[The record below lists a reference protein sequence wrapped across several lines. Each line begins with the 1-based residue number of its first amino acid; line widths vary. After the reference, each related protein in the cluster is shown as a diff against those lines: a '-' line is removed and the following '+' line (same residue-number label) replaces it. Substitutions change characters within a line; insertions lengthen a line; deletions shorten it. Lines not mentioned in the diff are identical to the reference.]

1 MLVYSS
7 NFLFAPTEGPKQ
19 IVDLI
24 ARWMRQRS
32 RGPMSA
38 AELARGVS
46 RKRLKDGSLVT
57 SRATKDGPE
66 GIGYPYI
73 FSAELSHGD
82 DQVPGRLWST
92 GIGVRQISE
101 DAPVECTFLLKTD
114 EASARVSSPIQ
125 VTRPRIVS
133 DVVNGCN
140 PVGETPGLS
149 VKKLDLS
156 SARAFLSEVE
166 REGRNFPIVVISP
179 LRDGS
184 YLVKA
189 ERLRSLLVG
198 VADVVQIDPSVNTFE
213 IENILG
219 RRYGA
224 WGGAINVIY
233 RAKQGAGGIYC
244 DSSLYLP
251 DRLVDLAEAGVN
263 LDSEILSNVTHQTNV
278 PTSWRHISLGVVDQA
293 IFKEKLA
300 RALAQAQAKKS
311 DDSESYV
318 ALLEQAMDQ
327 LGEKDGTISALRE
340 EVQSGEERIMEL
352 QASVQSLKYSLAGQ
366 RNSAIGPDDEGLEAI
381 QPLREAVSTLVA
393 GDPNLEQSLSV
404 IRTLFPD
411 RVVVLDSAISSAR
424 DSESFRHGKKA
435 FELLWK
441 LVTLYWD
448 ALAGGRGDA
457 EGRKAFGQ
465 NAYAQNEA
473 NALSTDGRRR
483 RTFDYKGQDILM
495 ERHLKIGTKDS
506 VAETLRVH
514 FEWVGADRVL
524 VIGHCGKHLDF

>member
-7 NFLFAPTEGPKQ
+7 NFLFAPKEGPKQ
-19 IVDLI
+19 IIDLI

-57 SRATKDGPE
+57 SRATKDGPD
-66 GIGYPYI
+66 GIDYPYM

-82 DQVPGRLWST
+82 DQVSGRLWST
-92 GIGVRQISE
+92 GIGVRQISA

-114 EASARVSSPIQ
+114 EASARVLSPIQ

-133 DVVNGCN
+133 DVVDNCN

-149 VKKLDLS
+149 VKKLDVS

-166 REGRNFPIVVISP
+166 REGRSFPIVVISP
-179 LRDGS
+179 LRDGN
-184 YLVKA
+184 YLVRA

-233 RAKQGAGGIYC
+233 RARQGGSGTYC

-251 DRLVDLAEAGVN
+251 DRLIDLAEAGVN

-278 PTSWRHISLGVVDQA
+278 PASWRHISLGVVDQA
-293 IFKEKLA
+293 IFKAKLA
-300 RALAQAQAKKS
+300 FALTQAKNS
-311 DDSESYV
+311 DDSASYV

-327 LGEKDGTISALRE
+327 LGEKDATIIALRD

-393 GDPNLEQSLSV
+393 GDPTLEQSLTV

-411 RVVVLDSAISSAR
+411 RVVVLDSAVSSAR
-424 DSESFRHGKKA
+424 DSESFRQGKKA

-441 LVTLYWD
+441 LVTSYWD